1 MDVYI
6 LCHQVIILG
15 SCISENILDSV
26 PLVDCNT
33 LPSINMEEV
42 GRGDSQNIADQTMDF
57 FLNVIQILM
66 NPYLKKIIK
75 NPAIG

>member
-6 LCHQVIILG
+6 LCHQVIISG

-57 FLNVIQILM
+57 FLECHPNFDESIF
-66 NPYLKKIIK
+66 KK
-75 NPAIG
+75 NH